1 MGLYSE
7 VIFPWLID
15 RVEGP
20 EIYALRER
28 CVRTAAGNVLEIGF
42 GTGKTLPY
50 YGADVR
56 SLTVVEPSAGMGR
69 RARNRIR
76 ESSVPVELIKLPGER
91 LPFADATFDGVVVTM
106 TLCTVSDQA
115 QVLAEIQRVLKPGGR
130 YHFLEHVAS
139 CDPKARRTQQRLNSL
154 SRLVGCGCN
163 LNRETE
169 QAIVR
174 SGFLID
180 EIERLVS
187 KDMPIHPELYPII
200 LGVARNPR
208 ETADTPLV

>member
-1 MGLYSE
+1 MGLYSDI
-7 VIFPWLID
+7 IFPWLID

-28 CVRTAAGNVLEIGF
+28 CVRAAAGNVLEIGF

-50 YGADVR
+50 YGAEVL

-76 ESSVPVELIKLPGER
+76 ESAVPVELVKLPGER
-91 LPFADATFDGVVVTM
+91 LPFADDTFDSVVVTM

-115 QVLAEIQRVLKPGGR
+115 QVLAEMQRVLKPGGR

-139 CDPKARRTQQRLNSL
+139 GDPKVRRTQDRLNSL

-169 QAIVR
+169 QAIMS
-174 SGFLID
+174 SGFQID

-187 KDMPIHPELYPII
+187 NDMPVRPECYPII
-200 LGVARNPR
+200 LGLARKSQP
-208 ETADTPLV
+208 A

>member
-1 MGLYSE
+1 MGLYSDI
-7 VIFPWLID
+7 IFPWLID

-28 CVRTAAGNVLEIGF
+28 CVRAAAGNVLEIGF

-50 YGADVR
+50 YGEAVR
-56 SLTVVEPSAGMGR
+56 SLTVVEPSAGMNR
-69 RARNRIR
+69 RVRKRIR
-76 ESSVPVELIKLPGER
+76 ESSLPVELVKLPGER
-91 LPFADATFDGVVVTM
+91 LPFAGDTFDGVVVTM

-115 QVLAEIQRVLKPGGR
+115 RVLAEMQRVLKPGGR

-139 CDPKARRTQQRLNSL
+139 DDPKVRRTQERLNSL

-169 QAIVR
+169 QAIVS
-174 SGFLID
+174 SGFQID
-180 EIERLVS
+180 AIERLVS
-187 KDMPIHPELYPII
+187 NDMPLRPELYPIV
-200 LGVARNPR
+200 LGVARKPR
-208 ETADTPLV
+208 EA